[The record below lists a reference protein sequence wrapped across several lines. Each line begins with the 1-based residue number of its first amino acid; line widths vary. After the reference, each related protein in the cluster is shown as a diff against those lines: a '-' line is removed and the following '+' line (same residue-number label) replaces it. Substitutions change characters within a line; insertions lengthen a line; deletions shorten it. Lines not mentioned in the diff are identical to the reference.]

1 MKKAL
6 LWPAALLATS
16 AALGLSVTTGAF
28 EASGGTP
35 HAPRGSAD
43 GLTRYRLA
51 PGMIKNVPGGR
62 GNPTQVH
69 GVLGMPQ
76 GNGPHPVVVVLHG
89 LHHPCVRDGAPGIA
103 RDAVKTRWPL
113 VCASPDKP
121 DAREARGAGPGY
133 LRQDV
138 GLSPMV
144 QALTRKGFVAVSID
158 VTAAEYWWGG
168 ETVAEKGY
176 TQLVGTHLKLLSDL
190 NRGITHGLDLPGVK
204 GRIDTS
210 RVGPVGHSR
219 GGGYVLSPK
228 AAERAGL
235 FGAVAVEPGENVERA
250 PHRVPVLTVRGAC
263 DEDLGPDA
271 GLDTMKKLAASGS
284 TKVAADALLAGT
296 GHRMLNTNLA
306 PTDEDGGIGDCSASE
321 VASPAAARAQVA
333 QMTAAFLA
341 QAARGATS
349 YELPA
354 LDGLRPPGRQPA
366 EARTHGHLP
375 AGRPRC
381 LHPSRQHPRNRIEP
395 AGAPRDSEGAAGV
408 EGGGFLTGQRARGS
422 PAHRA
427 AARPEPGD
435 PDGRPGSLHRRGHA
449 PASRHTRVQRK

>member
-6 LWPAALLATS
+6 LWPAVLLATS
-16 AALGLSVTTGAF
+16 AVGLSLTTGAF
-28 EASGGTP
+28 EASGGTT
-35 HAPRGSAD
+35 HAQRGSAD

-76 GNGPHPVVVVLHG
+76 GGGPHPVVVVLHG
-89 LHHPCVRDGAPGIA
+89 LHQNCVRDGAPGIA
-103 RDAVKTRWPL
+103 RDAVQTRWPL
-113 VCASPDKP
+113 VCASPGR
-121 DAREARGAGPGY
+121 AGTREAQGVGPGY
-133 LRQDV
+133 LRQDA
-138 GLSPMV
+138 GLSSMV

-158 VTAAEYWWGG
+158 VAAAEYGWGG

-176 TQLVGTHLKLLSDL
+176 TQLVGTHLKLLSDV

-210 RVGPVGHSR
+210 RVGLVGHSR

-235 FGAVAVEPGENVERA
+235 FGAVAVEPGENAERA
-250 PHRVPVLTVRGAC
+250 PHRVPVLNIRGAC

-271 GLDTMKKLAASGS
+271 GLDTMKKLAGSGS

-296 GHRMLNTNLA
+296 GHRMLNTSLA
-306 PTDEDGGIGDCSASE
+306 PTDQDGGNGDCSASE

-354 LDGLRPPGRQPA
+354 LDGLRPKGGNLRKDGPTVTFQQ
-366 EARTHGHLP
+366 
-375 AGRPRC
+375 AGRD
-381 LHPSRQHPRNRIEP
+381 
-395 AGAPRDSEGAAGV
+395 A
-408 EGGGFLTGQRARGS
+408 FT
-422 PAHRA
+422 
-427 AARPEPGD
+427 
-435 PDGRPGSLHRRGHA
+435 RPGSMRETTSEQRVL
-449 PASRHTRVQRK
+449 PAIPKDLQVSKGKDF